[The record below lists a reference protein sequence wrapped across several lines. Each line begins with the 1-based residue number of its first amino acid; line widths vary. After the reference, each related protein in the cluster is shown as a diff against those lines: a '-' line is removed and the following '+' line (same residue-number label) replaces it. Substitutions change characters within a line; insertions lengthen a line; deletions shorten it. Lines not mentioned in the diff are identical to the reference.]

1 MDHTAVVVVVV
12 ATEGAEEDTVEEEEA
27 VSFFAPGLLPL
38 DCMVMLI

>member
-1 MDHTAVVVVVV
+1 
-12 ATEGAEEDTVEEEEA
+12 VEEEEA

>member
-1 MDHTAVVVVVV
+1 MDHTAVVVVV
-12 ATEGAEEDTVEEEEA
+12 EDTVEEEEEA